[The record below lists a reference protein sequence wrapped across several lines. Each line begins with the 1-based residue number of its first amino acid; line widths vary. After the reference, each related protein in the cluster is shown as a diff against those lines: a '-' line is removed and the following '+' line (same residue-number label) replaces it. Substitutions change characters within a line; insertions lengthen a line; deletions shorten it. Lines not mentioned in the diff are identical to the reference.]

1 MSARLALGAVVL
13 ALSPAAAFAQGW
25 IEIEH
30 PRNTTVQNGVVRLGS
45 EVQVTVE
52 GRVALVDVTER
63 FRNDG
68 GAIAEGSYLYP
79 VPRDA
84 VFEAFSLWV
93 GNEEVQGEMLRAE
106 EARGIYEEIVRRK
119 KDPALLT
126 LEGHGLI
133 RARVFPI
140 QPGETRR
147 VKLRYRHPL
156 ERSGDAFRVR
166 YAVSP
171 AVESR
176 GLGGEAAPALT
187 FRLSGSDEAFGTPY
201 SPTHDIRH
209 TTRNGRLE
217 VTAEPTGGGTL
228 ELFLPLARGSV
239 GSSFVAHAPG
249 GEDGYFLLFMAPPEA
264 RASAAISRDL
274 TLVVDVSG
282 SMGGAKMNQ
291 ARAALVQALGTLSP
305 NDRFRVIAFSSEVRE
320 FRDGWAPATR
330 EALAEAREWVEALQA
345 GGGTNIEGALR
356 AALAAE
362 SPAGRLPVVLF
373 ATDGQP
379 SVGERQPDRIAAQ
392 AAQEL
397 GDRRIFPIGIGDDV
411 NTYLL
416 ERLARDGHGSP
427 EYIAPGA
434 SVETALG
441 ALADRIRFPA
451 LSDLRIV
458 SSPVRLEGLAPAELP
473 DLFAGEEM
481 VLVGRYRG
489 EGEGDIV
496 IEGRRGGR
504 TERMTV
510 RAEFPRRGEENA
522 FVSRLWATR
531 RIGELSR
538 QLRLEGTN
546 PEVVEE
552 IRTLA
557 LRHGILT
564 EYTSY
569 LVLEPGMDPRNP
581 GTPTPLPMP
590 IDRAAAPSASFGNAQ
605 LQAGAGAVRQAEE
618 SQAMA
623 KSSSLADADES
634 ARRRLDRMVGRDAT
648 TAPESRPVGARR
660 ENERLVTRQVG
671 GRTFVSKD
679 GVWID
684 ALHQG
689 GRQVVK
695 VKPYGAA
702 YFELV
707 RALPEIVPAL
717 QAGDQVIVA
726 GRRVS
731 IEVAADGLAKWDAGA
746 LARVVRNFRGQ

>member
-1 MSARLALGAVVL
+1 MSARLTLRAVIL
-13 ALSPAAAFAQGW
+13 ASLTAMAAFPAAAFAQGW
-25 IEIEH
+25 IEIEN
-30 PRNTTVQNGVVRLGS
+30 PRTTEVRNGVVRLGS

-84 VFEAFSLWV
+84 VFESFSLWV

-140 QPGETRR
+140 QPGEVRR

-176 GLGGEAAPALT
+176 GRGDDAAPALT
-187 FRLSGSDEAFGTPY
+187 FRLTGSDAAFGTPY

-217 VTAEPTGGGTL
+217 VSAEPTGGGTL
-228 ELFLPLARGSV
+228 ELFLPLARGTV
-239 GSSFVAHAPG
+239 GTSFVAHAPG
-249 GEDGYFLLFMAPPEA
+249 GEDGYFLLFLAPPEA
-264 RASAAISRDL
+264 SASTAISRDL

-282 SMGGAKMNQ
+282 SMGGAKMEQ

-305 NDRFRVIAFSSEVRE
+305 NDRFRVIAFSTDVRE

-330 EALAEAREWVEALQA
+330 EALGQAREWVESLQP

-362 SPAGRLPVVLF
+362 TPAGRLPVILF

-379 SVGERQPDRIAAQ
+379 SVGERQPDRLAAV

-397 GDRRIFPIGIGDDV
+397 GTRRIFPIGIGTDV

-427 EYIAPGA
+427 EFITPGA
-434 SVETALG
+434 SVETAIG
-441 ALADRIRFPA
+441 ALANRIRFPA
-451 LSDLRIV
+451 LSDLALV
-458 SSPVRLEGLAPAELP
+458 SSPVRLEGMAPATIP

-489 EGEGDIV
+489 EGQGDIV

-510 RAEFPRRGEENA
+510 RADFPRRGEENA

-538 QLRLEGTN
+538 QLRLEGSN

-552 IRTLA
+552 IRTIA
-557 LRHGILT
+557 LRHGILS

-581 GTPTPLPMP
+581 GTPMPMP
-590 IDRAAAPSASFGNAQ
+590 IDRAAANAPAAQFGAQ
-605 LQAGAGAVRQAEE
+605 AFARAEE

-623 KSSSLADADES
+623 KSSSLADADQE
-634 ARRRLDRMVGRDAT
+634 ARRRADRMVAAAPPGR
-648 TAPESRPVGARR
+648 ES
-660 ENERLVTRQVG
+660 ERIVTRQAG

-679 GVWID
+679 GVWTD
-684 ALHQG
+684 ALHRT
-689 GRQVVK
+689 GREVVK
-695 VKPYGAA
+695 VKPYGKA

-731 IEVAADGLAKWDAGA
+731 IQLAADGLERWDAGA

>member
-1 MSARLALGAVVL
+1 MSARLALGAVLL
-13 ALSPAAAFAQGW
+13 AASPAAALAQGW
-25 IEIEH
+25 IEIEN
-30 PRNTTVQNGVVRLGS
+30 PRNTEPRNGVVRLGS

-63 FRNDG
+63 FRNDA

-84 VFEAFSLWV
+84 VFESFSLWV

-156 ERSGDAFRVR
+156 ERTGDAFRVR

-176 GLGGEAAPALT
+176 GRGDDAAPALT
-187 FRLSGSDEAFGTPY
+187 FRLTGSDEAFGTPY
-201 SPTHDIRH
+201 SPTHQIRH

-217 VTAEPTGGGTL
+217 VSAEPTGGGTL
-228 ELFLPLARGSV
+228 ELFLPLARGTV
-239 GSSFVAHAPG
+239 GTSFVAHAPG
-249 GEDGYFLLFMAPPEA
+249 GEDGYFLLFLAPPEA
-264 RASAAISRDL
+264 SASAAISRDL

-282 SMGGAKMNQ
+282 SMSGAKMEQ

-305 NDRFRVIAFSSEVRE
+305 NDRFRVIAFSTEVRE

-330 EALAEAREWVEALQA
+330 DALAQAREWVEGLQS

-362 SPAGRLPVVLF
+362 TPAGRLPVILF

-379 SVGERQPDRIAAQ
+379 SVGEREPDRIAAV
-392 AAQEL
+392 AAQQL
-397 GDRRIFPIGIGDDV
+397 GARRLFPIGIGTDV

-427 EYIAPGA
+427 EFITPGA
-434 SVETALG
+434 SVETAIG

-451 LSDLRIV
+451 LADLRIV
-458 SSPVRLEGLAPAELP
+458 SSPVRLEGLAPAQIP

-489 EGEGDIV
+489 EGQGDIV

-510 RAEFPRRGEENA
+510 RAEFPRHGEENA

-538 QLRLEGTN
+538 QLRLEGPN
-546 PEVVEE
+546 PEVIEE
-552 IRTLA
+552 IRTIA
-557 LRHGILT
+557 LRHGILS

-581 GTPTPLPMP
+581 GTPMPMP
-590 IDRAAAPSASFGNAQ
+590 LDRAAAPGAIGNAPAAQ
-605 LQAGAGAVRQAEE
+605 SGANAFARAEE

-623 KSSSLADADES
+623 KSSSLADVDAL
-634 ARRRLDRMVGRDAT
+634 ARRRSDQLLARDGG
-648 TAPESRPVGARR
+648 ES
-660 ENERLVTRQVG
+660 ERAVTRQVG
-671 GRTFVSKD
+671 GRTFVSRD
-679 GVWID
+679 GIWTD
-684 ALHQG
+684 ALHQP
-689 GRQVVK
+689 GREVVK
-695 VKPYGAA
+695 VKPYGKA

-717 QAGDQVIVA
+717 QAGDRVIVA
-726 GRRVS
+726 GRRTS
-731 IEVAADGLAKWDAGA
+731 IQLAADGLERWDAGA

>member
-1 MSARLALGAVVL
+1 MSARLALGAVLL
-13 ALSPAAAFAQGW
+13 AASPAAALAQGW
-25 IEIEH
+25 IEIENPRSIE
-30 PRNTTVQNGVVRLGS
+30 PRNGVIRLGS

-84 VFEAFSLWV
+84 VFESFSLWV

-119 KDPALLT
+119 KDPALLS

-156 ERSGDAFRVR
+156 ERSGEAFRVR

-176 GLGGEAAPALT
+176 GRGDDAAPALT
-187 FRLSGSDEAFGTPY
+187 FRLTGSDEAFGTPY
-201 SPTHDIRH
+201 SPTHEIRH
-209 TTRNGRLE
+209 TTRSGRLE

-228 ELFLPLARGSV
+228 ELFLPLARGTV
-239 GSSFVAHAPG
+239 GTSFVAHAPG
-249 GEDGYFLLFMAPPEA
+249 GEDGYFLLFMTPPEA
-264 RASAAISRDL
+264 TASTAISRDL

-282 SMGGAKMNQ
+282 SMGGAKMEQ

-305 NDRFRVIAFSSEVRE
+305 NDRFRVIAFSTEVRE

-330 EALAEAREWVEALQA
+330 DALARAREWVEGLQA
-345 GGGTNIEGALR
+345 SGGTNIEGALR

-362 SPAGRLPVVLF
+362 TPAGRLPVILF

-379 SVGERQPDRIAAQ
+379 SVGEREPDRIAAV
-392 AAQEL
+392 AAQQV
-397 GDRRIFPIGIGDDV
+397 GARRIFPIGIGTDV

-416 ERLARDGHGSP
+416 ERLARDGRGSP
-427 EYIAPGA
+427 EFITPGA
-434 SVETALG
+434 SVETAIG

-458 SSPVRLEGLAPAELP
+458 SSPVRLEGFAPARIP

-489 EGEGDIV
+489 EGQGDIV

-504 TERMTV
+504 SERMTV

-531 RIGELSR
+531 RIGELTR
-538 QLRLEGTN
+538 QLRLEGAN
-546 PEVVEE
+546 PEVIEE

-557 LRHGILT
+557 LRHGILS

-581 GTPTPLPMP
+581 GTPTPMP
-590 IDRAAAPSASFGNAQ
+590 LDRAAAPAAQSGANAV
-605 LQAGAGAVRQAEE
+605 ARAEE

-623 KSSSLADADES
+623 KSSSLADADAS
-634 ARRRLDRMVGRDAT
+634 ARRRADRVLGAHRFPSGRDGR
-648 TAPESRPVGARR
+648 ES
-660 ENERLVTRQVG
+660 ERAVTRQAG

-679 GVWID
+679 GVWTD
-684 ALHQG
+684 ALHSA
-689 GRQVVK
+689 GREVVK
-695 VKPYGAA
+695 VKPYGKA

-731 IEVAADGLAKWDAGA
+731 IQFAAGGLERWDAGA